1 MSLRAQSALR
11 VEADRSRGIRYS
23 PLPAD
28 DRIRRVLQ
36 AIESGPDHSIQ
47 DLARMVNLSVSRLS
61 HLFKAATGLSLQ
73 NFLTT
78 CRLQIALELLHST
91 EMPIK
96 EISYRA
102 GYRHPP
108 SFVRAFR
115 NQFGASPS
123 GYRSRQQYRPGN
135 SRFD

>member
-1 MSLRAQSALR
+1 MVPAG
-11 VEADRSRGIRYS
+11 RGYIS
-23 PLPAD
+23 PVPPD
-28 DRIRRVLQ
+28 GRIRIILQ
-36 AIESGPDHSIQ
+36 AVESNPGHSIH
-47 DLARMVNLSVSRLS
+47 DLAEMVNLSISRLS
-61 HLFKAATGLSLQ
+61 HLFKATTGLSLQ

-78 CRLQIALELLHST
+78 CRLRAALDLLHST
-91 EMPIK
+91 RMPIK

-123 GYRSRQQYRPGN
+123 DYRAVQQYPLRK
-135 SRFD
+135 